1 MVGRD
6 PQLPPG
12 TGAAM
17 AVVTDG
23 ADRGAAEAASA
34 PGLDLMWAKLGPP
47 ALRAGLIRR
56 ARLQSLLR
64 TGVQARP
71 CLLAAPAGSG
81 KTTLL
86 SQWRVAGGGDRVAWM
101 SVGEGDND
109 PTRFWTAVVEA
120 LGTVE
125 PSLGTA
131 ALVALGDPRL
141 DLERVVLPSLLGEL
155 GAVDRPLMLV
165 LDDYQL
171 MTDASRVRTLGLLL
185 EQLPAGVHLALATRV
200 DPPLPLAGLRASGE
214 LAELRVA
221 ELQFTSQ
228 EASALLN
235 GAMGLGLAAA
245 GVERLVERTEG
256 SAAGLVL
263 AGLALRGRP
272 DPSAFVAS
280 FHGDDRHV
288 AGFLAAELLE
298 GSPSSSGYLGHGH
311 AELLGQRRQRL
322 GILTLD
328 QAHSRYLLHGGPLP
342 SGVLADARH
351 LPHGRSQAG
360 DRHHNF
366 NKPRDNLR
374 AGHHRL
380 CGSPPRHGSRG
391 GPPPG
396 EHAWPQ

>member
-1 MVGRD
+1 M
-6 PQLPPG
+6 Q
-12 TGAAM
+12 
-17 AVVTDG
+17 
-23 ADRGAAEAASA
+23 
-34 PGLDLMWAKLGPP
+34 AKL
-47 ALRAGLIRR
+47 
-56 ARLQSLLR
+56 
-64 TGVQARP
+64 
-71 CLLAAPAGSG
+71 CLLAPPAATCHWLSRVVLPDPAG
-81 KTTLL
+81 
-86 SQWRVAGGGDRVAWM
+86 AGRVAWM

-109 PTRFWTAVVEA
+109 PTRFWTAVAEA

-155 GAVDRPLMLV
+155 GAVDRPLVLVLVLVLV

-171 MTDASRVRTLGLLL
+171 VTDASCVRTLGLFL

-200 DPPLPLAGLRASGE
+200 DPLLPLAGLRASGE

-235 GAMGLGLAAA
+235 GAIGLGLAAA
-245 GVERLVERTEG
+245 DVERLVERTEG

-272 DPSAFVAS
+272 DPSAFIAS
-280 FHGDDRHV
+280 FHGDARHV

-311 AELLGQRRQRL
+311 AQLLGQRRQRL

-328 QAHSRYLLHGGPLP
+328 QAHNRYLLHGGPLP

-351 LPHGRSQAG
+351 LPHRRSQAG

-366 NKPRDNLR
+366 NKPGDNLR

-380 CGSPPRHGSRG
+380 CGSPPRHGPRG